1 MWQAFST
8 RIPSFQTCVCVR
20 MHLKKWSEI
29 FTAREGL
36 REREREREVRR
47 ARREEA
53 CPYICVSNMTFSSFD
68 SILTSTLLL
77 TSSKAASCVKF
88 C

>member
-8 RIPSFQTCVCVR
+8 RIPSFQTCACVR

-36 REREREREVRR
+36 RERERKRGQTGKERR
-47 ARREEA
+47 
-53 CPYICVSNMTFSSFD
+53 D
-68 SILTSTLLL
+68 LSIHLCFEHDVFFFRLNSD
-77 TSSKAASCVKF
+77 KYAFAHK
-88 C
+88 